1 MFCSLVAWDEEG
13 GWDTGDGH
21 KDAPLAWVVGD
32 DQLKEKVAKE
42 EEPLLQESKGAE
54 KAFLESKQRDTKS

>member
-1 MFCSLVAWDEEG
+1 MAWDEEG
-13 GWDTGDGH
+13 GCDTGDGH
-21 KDAPLAWVVGD
+21 KDTHLEWVVRD

-54 KAFLESKQRDTKS
+54 KAFSESKQRDTKS